1 MSGLWRKVRRVW
13 AICGS
18 IALVVFVSWSLLGF
32 RANATA
38 TKAMQGDAQV
48 QVHARTDSWQFV
60 PVTPAGTA
68 HHQLLFFPGGL
79 VDPVAYAP
87 LAHALAK
94 QGYFVT
100 LMKLP
105 RRGAFGGA
113 DDAQVFSNAR
123 NAMKASAS
131 KAPWVVAGHSKG
143 GAVAARMANEYRE
156 EMVALVL
163 VGTSHP
169 RDFTLGNSGLHV
181 TQVLGSRDPIASI
194 ERADRNRRNLPA
206 DLRRIVIDGGNH
218 SQFGEYGFQPGD
230 RFATIP
236 RSSQQEQT
244 LAVLRE
250 ALTPS
255 TH

>member
-1 MSGLWRKVRRVW
+1 MSGLWRKVRKVW

-32 RANATA
+32 RANTTA
-38 TKAMQGDAQV
+38 TRAMQGDV
-48 QVHARTDSWQFV
+48 QVHAGTDSWQFV
-60 PVTPAGTA
+60 PATPPATA

-94 QGYFVT
+94 EGYFVT

-143 GAVAARMANEYRE
+143 GAVAARMANEQPD

-169 RDFTLGNSGLHV
+169 RDFTLGNSALAI
-181 TQVLGSRDPIASI
+181 TQVLGSRDPIASL

-206 DLRRIVIDGGNH
+206 DVRRIVIDGGNH

-230 RFATIP
+230 RFASIS

-244 LAVLRE
+244 LAALRE
-250 ALTPS
+250 AMTPS

>member
-1 MSGLWRKVRRVW
+1 MSGLWRKVRRIW

-18 IALVVFVSWSLLGF
+18 IALVVFVSWSLIGF
-32 RANATA
+32 RANASA
-38 TKAMQGDAQV
+38 TRAMQGDAQV
-48 QVHARTDSWQFV
+48 QVHAGTDSWQFV
-60 PVTPAGTA
+60 PVTPLATP
-68 HHQLLFFPGGL
+68 HRQLLFFPGGL

-87 LAHALAK
+87 LAHALATE
-94 QGYFVT
+94 GYYVT

-113 DDAQVFSNAR
+113 DDAQVFSNAQ

-131 KAPWVVAGHSKG
+131 TAQWVVAGHSKG
-143 GAVAARMANEYRE
+143 GAVAARMANEHPD

-169 RDFTLGNSGLHV
+169 RDFTLGNSGLAI

-206 DLRRIVIDGGNH
+206 DARRIVIDGGNH

-230 RFATIP
+230 RFASIS

-244 LAVLRE
+244 LAALRE
-250 ALTPS
+250 VLTPS
-255 TH
+255 TN